1 MNDIRFLYAILL
13 ACAFSVA
20 LFWTTKALMKW
31 RKIVLIFF
39 YVIFTFHQAL
49 SFYGINNSGVLKLEW
64 SVAVA
69 IIGLLLVLGQKENPV
84 WNSIYFM
91 ANVLL
96 IKVFCNLGKFVF
108 LSIYCGFNTEK
119 IFEELSVINKDIFLV
134 WIILYIPAACAAS
147 FFWKSMQMLQT
158 RLLHVISGIMAIAA
172 LGMERMEDWKE
183 IVIVM
188 PAVMALLFLVVLY
201 RMEKENEREK
211 QLFYHKELEKQML
224 QKDKELEELRRE
236 VEKYYIKAGE
246 KEGGYHAQVMQKID
260 HAKSGEYAKET

>member
-1 MNDIRFLYAILL
+1 MNNSGFLYAMIL
-13 ACAFSVA
+13 ACVFSGSV
-20 LFWTTKALMKW
+20 FWVTKALMKW
-31 RKIVLIFF
+31 RKIAFVSF
-39 YVIFTFHQAL
+39 YIIFTFHEAL
-49 SFYGINNSGVLKLEW
+49 SFYGIDDGGALKLEW
-64 SVAVA
+64 SVAVV
-69 IIGLLLVLGQKENPV
+69 IMGLLLVLGQKENQV
-84 WNSIYFM
+84 WNSIYFL
-91 ANVLL
+91 ANILL
-96 IKVFCNLGKFVF
+96 IKVFCSLGKFVF
-108 LSIYCGFNTEK
+108 LSIYCGFNTER
-119 IFEELSVINKDIFLV
+119 IFEELSVINKDIFFI
-134 WIILYIPAACAAS
+134 WIILYFPAAYATV
-147 FFWKSMQMLQT
+147 FFWKSMQLLQT
-158 RLLHVISGIMAIAA
+158 KMLHVISTIMAVAA

-260 HAKSGEYAKET
+260 YAKSGKYVKET